1 MEQETHGEPRGS
13 GAKTFTWSIFV
24 LIAAAA
30 VFIAAGLPSG
40 PIAVFAL
47 AAALIFAFTYP
58 YAAYGALVM
67 LIPFMGITVS
77 IPAGALPWGERAF
90 GGSIDIYAGEVAA
103 MVLLAAWA
111 LKIIFLWVKRHDVN
125 WKPWLPLLV
134 PALGIAA
141 AHMLSAFSPFRPD
154 ALLVIKYAIRP
165 VFWSYLVYVLL
176 TVNMVRSR
184 RRLKMALG
192 VAAATGAFAAFTG
205 FASFGFSDPG
215 QIIPRAR
222 PLPMFGMQ
230 PLGENHNLLAE
241 WLSFTAMATLALISL
256 VRSARSRRLLALLAG
271 FQAVIAL
278 LTFARSL
285 WIVMALQAVLLAAFV
300 WREELKRYASIAL
313 IAVLFLLPLGAL
325 MASFSSAAVVQ
336 SSTSSRWML
345 TEIALNAWSQSPF
358 IGAGA
363 GTFVSIVER
372 TAVFFIEYGNPMDA
386 HGWIQKLLAETGLI
400 GLAAAAWFLIET
412 GRFVRRALKGFPP
425 GSPERT
431 VMLILCAA
439 AAGAVA
445 YQLFNTNYWSGKLWF
460 PIGILIASSR
470 ALKSREA
477 GRR

>member
-1 MEQETHGEPRGS
+1 MEQKTAVRPRGS
-13 GAKTFTWSIFV
+13 GAKTFTWGIFV

-58 YAAYGALVM
+58 YAAYGILVM

-77 IPAGALPWGERAF
+77 IPAGAFPLGERAF
-90 GGSIDIYAGEVAA
+90 GGSIDIYAGEIAA

-111 LKIIFLWVKRHDVN
+111 LKIVFLWVKRHDVN
-125 WKPWLPLLV
+125 WKPWLPLLI

-154 ALLVIKYAIRP
+154 AVLVIKYAIRP

-192 VAAATGAFAAFTG
+192 VAAATGLFAALVG
-205 FASFGFSDPG
+205 FASFGFPDPG
-215 QIIPRAR
+215 QAIPRAR
-222 PLPMFGMQ
+222 PLSIFGMN

-241 WLSFTAMATLALISL
+241 WLSFTVMATLALIAL
-256 VRSARSRRLLALLAG
+256 VRSVRFKRLLALAAG

-278 LTFARSL
+278 LTFARAL
-285 WIVMALQAVLLAAFV
+285 WIVMALQAVLLAFFV
-300 WREELKRYASIAL
+300 WREELKRYASAAL

-325 MASFSSAAVVQ
+325 MASFSSTAIVQ

-363 GTFVSIVER
+363 GTFVNIVER

-386 HGWIQKLLAETGLI
+386 HGWIQKLLAETGIL
-400 GLAAAAWFLIET
+400 GVAAVAWFLIET
-412 GRFVRRALKGFPP
+412 ARFARRALERFPP
-425 GSPERT
+425 GSAERT
-431 VMLILCAA
+431 VMLILCIAV
-439 AAGAVA
+439 AGAVM
-445 YQLFNTNYWSGKLWF
+445 YQLFNTNYWTGKLWF

-470 ALKSREA
+470 ALRSRPV
-477 GRR
+477 GQ